1 MSHWL
6 QPPGRRLGLTLAITF
21 LVGLLGGYAWAGWR
35 HRVGTGPGRSSPL
48 VEAGLDQ
55 EDLLPVVTR
64 PETVLRFES
73 FHTDC
78 RLLFSRVEPAGRAR
92 AGYTREGLMDILAGW
107 QIAQFGHDQVV
118 LRRSTD
124 EPCPDTG
131 ATFTLGIADG
141 RIVVY
146 RGAAAEGEIYAE
158 TGMGASDLLPGD
170 RQLLEQGVVVHGE
183 RQIWQFLEGLN
194 HGAPKE
200 P

>member
-1 MSHWL
+1 MSNWL
-6 QPPGRRLGLTLAITF
+6 QLPGRRLGLTLAITF
-21 LVGLLGGYAWAGWR
+21 LVGLLGGYGLAGWR
-35 HRVGTGPGRSSPL
+35 QRAGTGPGGPSPL

-55 EDLLPVVTR
+55 ESLLPVVTR
-64 PETVLRFES
+64 PDTVLRFES

-78 RLLFSRVEPAGRAR
+78 RLLFSRVEPAGRER
-92 AGYTREGLMDILAGW
+92 AGYTRAGLAGLLAGW
-107 QIAQFGHDQVV
+107 HIAQFGDDQVV

-158 TGMGASDLLPGD
+158 TGLSADDLLPGD
-170 RQLLEQGVVVHGE
+170 RNLLEQGVVLHGE

-194 HGAPKE
+194 HGAHNDP
-200 P
+200 